1 VVLQIHIHI
10 SCRGAGQE
18 EIALSEAPSISF
30 ADPEVLACPYSA
42 YAVLREEAPVYLD
55 PGTGTYVIT
64 RYEDVRRIL
73 LDPASFGSAGYL
85 DQVTDTMLA
94 ERAERVRALYRDNGW
109 LPGPALGFIDDPR
122 HADVRAIFE
131 KAFRASRIKELDP
144 RIRDTA
150 FRLVRRTAE
159 KGSCDFVDEVAI
171 PLPLHVTGLITGVP
185 EQDLPNIRL
194 WTDAFIR
201 RFGLMISEEEERECV
216 LLEIEAQHYLKGII
230 DRLRA
235 QPDDTLLSDIVN
247 TPMRD
252 GTLLTDNELL
262 AHLMADTFVG
272 GSETTTSALSA
283 GMRMLGED
291 AELRAR
297 LTADPER
304 HLRAF
309 IEEVLRLESPVQG
322 LYRVAARPVE
332 LHGVLVPQGAVL
344 NLRYASANRDRQ
356 QFAEPDRV
364 NVDRRAPG
372 SHLAFGSGIHHC
384 VGATLARRELYWGF
398 MAVIQCLDHIE
409 LDPSNDFA
417 YAPSLM
423 LRRLQSLRI
432 NYSPR
437 EQRG

>member
-1 VVLQIHIHI
+1 MANTL
-10 SCRGAGQE
+10 AF
-18 EIALSEAPSISF
+18 SF
-30 ADPEVLACPYSA
+30 TDPEVLACPYAA
-42 YAVLREEAPVYLD
+42 YTRLRDEAPVYRD

-85 DQVTDTMLA
+85 DQVTDAMLA
-94 ERAERVRALYRDNGW
+94 ERAERVRSLYREHGW

-131 KAFRASRIKELDP
+131 KAFRAGRIKELDP
-144 RIRDTA
+144 HIRDTA
-150 FRLVRRTAE
+150 FHVVQQIAN

-171 PLPLHVTGLITGVP
+171 PLPLLVTGLITSVP
-185 EQDLPNIRL
+185 EEDLPDIRR

-201 RFGLMISEEEERECV
+201 RFGLMISEDDERECV

-235 QPDDTLLSDIVN
+235 SPDDTLLSDIVN

-252 GTLLTDNELL
+252 GMLLTDNELL

-283 GMRMLGED
+283 GMRMLGEND
-291 AELRAR
+291 ELRSR
-297 LTADPER
+297 LAADPER

-322 LYRVAARPVE
+322 LYRVARQPVE
-332 LHGVLVPQGAVL
+332 LHGVSIPSGAVL
-344 NLRYASANRDRQ
+344 NLRYASANRDQQ
-356 QFAEPDRV
+356 QFPDPELL

-398 MAVIQCLDHIE
+398 MAVLECLDNIR
-409 LDPSNDFA
+409 LDPGNDFS

-423 LRRLQSLRI
+423 LRRLESLQI
-432 NYSPR
+432 NYTPR
-437 EQRG
+437 EPRS

>member
-1 VVLQIHIHI
+1 MA
-10 SCRGAGQE
+10 SAR
-18 EIALSEAPSISF
+18 PISF
-30 ADPEVLACPYSA
+30 TDPEILACPYAA
-42 YAVLREEAPVYLD
+42 YARLRDEAPVYHD

-85 DQVTDTMLA
+85 DQVTDAMLA
-94 ERAERVRALYRDNGW
+94 ERAERVRSLYRERGW

-131 KAFRASRIKELDP
+131 KAFRAGRIKELDP
-144 RIRDTA
+144 RIRDIA
-150 FRLVRRTAE
+150 FSLVGQIAA

-171 PLPLHVTGLITGVP
+171 PFPLQVTGLITSVP
-185 EQDLPNIRL
+185 EEDLPDIRR

-235 QPDDTLLSDIVN
+235 NPDDTLLSDIVN

-283 GMRMLGED
+283 GMRMIGEN
-291 AELRAR
+291 AELRSR
-297 LTADPER
+297 LTADPDR
-304 HLRAF
+304 HMRAF

-322 LYRVAARPVE
+322 LYRVTSQPVE
-332 LHGVLVPQGAVL
+332 LHGVSIPGGAVL
-344 NLRYASANRDRQ
+344 NLRYASANRDEH
-356 QFAEPDRV
+356 QFAEPERL

-384 VGATLARRELYWGF
+384 VGATLARRELHWGF
-398 MAVIQCLDHIE
+398 MAVLQCLDDIE
-409 LDPSNDFA
+409 LDTSNDFVH
-417 YAPSLM
+417 APSLM

-432 NYSPR
+432 NYTAREPR
-437 EQRG
+437 S